1 MTGSISPSA
10 SAAKELWQLGDAAG
24 VKCKDE
30 IN

>member
-1 MTGSISPSA
+1 MQSISPSN
-10 SAAKELWQLGDAAG
+10 SLAKELWQLGDAAG